1 MPLEIADETS
11 SPTREEVD
19 SLMRDWA
26 ADPVWD
32 LEDTPGFEAYRDELR
47 AYAERT
53 RAEGERVYR
62 AELAAYARYIG
73 IPDNLPLAEHVR
85 GLERRVALLE
95 DRLDGGG

>member
-1 MPLEIADETS
+1 MPLQIADKTS
-11 SPTREEVD
+11 SPTGEEVR

-47 AYAERT
+47 EFAERT

-62 AELAAYARYIG
+62 AELAAYARSIR
-73 IPDNLPLAEHVR
+73 IPANLPLAEYVR
-85 GLERRVALLE
+85 GLERRVARLE
-95 DRLDGGG
+95 ERLDGGG

>member
-1 MPLEIADETS
+1 MPLDVAESTC

-47 AYAERT
+47 E
-53 RAEGERVYR
+53 
-62 AELAAYARYIG
+62 
-73 IPDNLPLAEHVR
+73 
-85 GLERRVALLE
+85 
-95 DRLDGGG
+95 